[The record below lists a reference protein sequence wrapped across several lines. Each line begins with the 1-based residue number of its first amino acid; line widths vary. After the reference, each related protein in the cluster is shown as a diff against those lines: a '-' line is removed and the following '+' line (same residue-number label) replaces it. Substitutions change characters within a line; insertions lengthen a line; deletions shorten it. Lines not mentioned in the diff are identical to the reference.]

1 LLSIMH
7 EEQITVTELA
17 ERTGLAVS
25 AVRYYE
31 RAGLLPPP
39 WRHGRAIRYPAS
51 AVDRINSVRH
61 AQAAGLSLS
70 EIRELSVLGEL
81 LQLRQ

>member
-1 LLSIMH
+1 MVH
-7 EEQITVTELA
+7 EEQITVAELA
-17 ERTGLAVS
+17 ERTGLAAS

-39 WRHGRAIRYPAS
+39 WRHGRAVRYPAS
-51 AVDRINSVRH
+51 TVERINSVRQ

-70 EIRELSVLGEL
+70 EIRELSVLGER
-81 LQLRQ
+81 LQLRG

>member
-1 LLSIMH
+1 MD
-7 EEQITVTELA
+7 EEQITVAQLA

-39 WRHGRAIRYPAS
+39 SRHRRAIRYPAS
-51 AVDRINSVRH
+51 AVARINSVRH
-61 AQAAGLSLS
+61 AQAAGLTLS
-70 EIRELSVLGEL
+70 EIRELTALGEL

>member
-1 LLSIMH
+1 VD
-7 EEQITVTELA
+7 EQQITVAELA
-17 ERTGLAVS
+17 ERCGLAVS

-39 WRHGRAIRYPAS
+39 WRHRRTVRYPAS
-51 AVDRINSVRH
+51 AIERINSVRH
-61 AQAAGLSLS
+61 AQAAGLSLA
-70 EIRELSVLGEL
+70 EIRELTVLGER

>member
-1 LLSIMH
+1 MQ
-7 EEQITVTELA
+7 EQQITVAEVA

-31 RAGLLPPP
+31 RAGLLPHPE
-39 WRHGRAIRYPAS
+39 RHGRHVLYPAA

-70 EIRELSVLGEL
+70 EIRELTVLGEL
-81 LQLRQ
+81 LQQRP